1 MADLETPIGT
11 IRERLS
17 GLLEDWGADFSTLL
31 AELEDKRARLNQL
44 EAEAAGKA
52 DAVEALSRQVEAQ
65 DTLIETLTLDADAA
79 ATLRKKIQ
87 DKDLELKKSKAEI
100 DSKQDLIGALRQDT
114 EGIGRL
120 KGDGRLKDQEISRLR
135 SEKEQAEQHAA
146 ELSAE
151 FKILSASTMTGIDA
165 AVELEAVRT
174 ELDARKSVIESLR
187 GDAERAQ
194 ALEAQLEEKRAVI
207 AKLEALIDRHAKS
220 IVEWQQTA
228 GSWKAKYATLKS
240 RDFAAESATSPAL
253 PKLTGEELQSLESAE
268 DVSGELTDATISID
282 MRKSLLKTQQARG
295 NKITTN
301 R

>member
-1 MADLETPIGT
+1 MADLETPIGA

-52 DAVEALSRQVEAQ
+52 DAVQALGRQVEAQ
-65 DTLIETLTLDADAA
+65 DTLIETLNLDADAA
-79 ATLRKKIQ
+79 ATLRKKIL
-87 DKDLELKKSKAEI
+87 DKDLELEKNKAEI

-120 KGDGRLKDQEISRLR
+120 KGDSRLKDQEISRLKT
-135 SEKEQAEQHAA
+135 EKEHAEQHAA

-165 AVELEAVRT
+165 VAELEAVRT

-220 IVEWQQTA
+220 IAELQRTA
-228 GSWKAKYATLKS
+228 GSWKAKYAALKS
-240 RDFAAESATSPAL
+240 RDFATESATSPAL
-253 PKLTGEELQSLESAE
+253 PELTGEELQSLESAE
-268 DVSGELTDATISID
+268 DVSGDLTDATVSID
-282 MRKSLLKTQQARG
+282 MRNSLLNIQQAGG